1 MAFKKMFDR
10 SAARTA
16 DPTPL
21 PGRLIHIGP
30 FKTGTTTVQSAF
42 HRNREAL
49 AEHGIH
55 YIGARLQPTQAVKA
69 MTGVGS
75 SGEAQQAGQRRWA
88 ELAEQARHSGAR
100 QAVIS
105 SEFLCEADDAVAE
118 RIVDSLGGRENT
130 RVVVTLRPLAS
141 MFPSQWQQFVQSG
154 TTHSL
159 EDWTQAVLT
168 HAPAPPSVALFWR
181 RHRHDELVRRWA
193 GIVGPENLT
202 VIAMDPRDKSQLTR
216 EFAAM
221 LDLPDGLLVPAAEV
235 TNRSLT
241 WDEAEA
247 IRAFNAEFE
256 RLNAERR
263 ESNREPLRFTVDERL
278 AAWRYVKRR
287 QPEAAERKILLP
299 AAYADQVRELAGD
312 VVDDI
317 LAAGVRVIGDID
329 SLRRVP
335 TPDELG
341 ASTETP
347 TTIAPA
353 LAASVTTG
361 VLKVR
366 QEFDDE

>member
-75 SGEAQQAGQRRWA
+75 SGEVQQAGQRRWA

-118 RIVDSLGGRENT
+118 RIVDSLGGRDDT

-154 TTHSL
+154 TTLSL
-159 EDWTQAVLT
+159 EEWTEAVLT
-168 HAPAPPSVALFWR
+168 HAPEPRSVALFWR

-221 LDLPDGLLVPAAEV
+221 LGLPDGLLVPAAEV

-247 IRAFNAEFE
+247 IRAFNVEFE
-256 RLNAERR
+256 DENARR
-263 ESNREPLRFTVDERL
+263 RAAGKEPRRFTVDDRL
-278 AAWRYVKRR
+278 AAWRYVKLRT
-287 QPEAAERKILLP
+287 PGVDERKMLLP
-299 AAYADQVRELAGD
+299 SGASERVSALANEI
-312 VVDDI
+312 VDNV
-317 LAAGVRVIGDID
+317 LASGVRVIGDID
-329 SLRRVP
+329 LLRAVP
-335 TPDELG
+335 AADALRTAEG
-341 ASTETP
+341 AP
-347 TTIAPA
+347 TQVTPA
-353 LAASVTTG
+353 LAATVAMG
-361 VLKVR
+361 VYKAQSR
-366 QEFDDE
+366 SSDD

>member
-1 MAFKKMFDR
+1 VALKKMFDR
-10 SAARTA
+10 SAGRAA

-21 PGRLIHIGP
+21 PRRLIHIGP

-88 ELAEQARHSGAR
+88 ELAEQARRSGAR
-100 QAVIS
+100 QAVVS
-105 SEFLCEADDAVAE
+105 SEFLCEADDEVAQ
-118 RIVDSLGGRENT
+118 RIVDSLGGRQDT
-130 RVVVTLRPLAS
+130 HVVVTLRPLAS

-202 VIAMDPRDKSQLTR
+202 VIAMDPRDKGQLTR

-221 LDLPDGLLVPAAEV
+221 LDLPDGLLVPASEV

-247 IRAFNAEFE
+247 IRAFNAEFQQ
-256 RLNAERR
+256 LNRART
-263 ESNREPLRFTVDERL
+263 ESGLEPLRFTVEERL
-278 AAWRYVKRR
+278 SAWRYVKRR
-287 QPEAAERKILLP
+287 RPDASELKIPLP
-299 AAYADQVRELAGD
+299 PGAADQVRALAD
-312 VVDDI
+312 EVVDNI
-317 LAAGVRVIGDID
+317 LATGVRVIGEID
-329 SLRRVP
+329 SLRQVP
-335 TPDELG
+335 TPALG
-341 ASTETP
+341 DSVVAPSTVT
-347 TTIAPA
+347 PA
-353 LAASVTTG
+353 LAASVAAG

-366 QEFDDE
+366 QGVDDD